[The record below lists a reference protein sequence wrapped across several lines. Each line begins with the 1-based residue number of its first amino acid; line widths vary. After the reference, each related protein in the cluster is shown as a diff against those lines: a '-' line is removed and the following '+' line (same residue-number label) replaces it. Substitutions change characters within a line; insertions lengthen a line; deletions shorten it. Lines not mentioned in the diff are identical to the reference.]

1 MTFDDHILWAFLDIA
16 SEEGSAE
23 ITDALEDGWTIL
35 SKNGDWSAQWEHTVL
50 VTEHGAEILTSCWD
64 AQSWKKCPGWNWRF
78 AAWRWDT
85 MRI

>member
-1 MTFDDHILWAFLDIA
+1 MSKQLMTFDDHILWAFLDIA

-50 VTEHGAEILTSCWD
+50 VTEHGAEILTSC
-64 AQSWKKCPGWNWRF
+64 
-78 AAWRWDT
+78 
-85 MRI
+85 